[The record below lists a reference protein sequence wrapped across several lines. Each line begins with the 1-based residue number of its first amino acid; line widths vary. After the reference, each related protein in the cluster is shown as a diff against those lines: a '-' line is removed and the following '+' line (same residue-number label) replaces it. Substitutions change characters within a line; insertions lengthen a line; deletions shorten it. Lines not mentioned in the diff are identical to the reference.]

1 MVYALALIK
10 PLMGIAC
17 LNVRDF
23 IPMQGI
29 KRLQAK
35 NGFIKKELRYYE
47 LLNYLSKIIINLAT
61 TAGLLSVYRVYS
73 CIEACGREGT

>member
-1 MVYALALIK
+1 LVYALALIK

-23 IPMQGI
+23 ISMQGA
-29 KRLQAK
+29 KRLHAK
-35 NGFIKKELRYYE
+35 NGFIKEELRYYG
-47 LLNYLSKIIINLAT
+47 LLNSISKVIINLAT

-73 CIEACGREGT
+73 YIEACGGEGT